1 MQSHDALHDSSMNGS
16 FVEFE
21 SSAAKDSIGVTA
33 AHAHAEH
40 DLEFTDPAFERN
52 CKAVVESSR
61 GGNIS

>member
-1 MQSHDALHDSSMNGS
+1 MNGS